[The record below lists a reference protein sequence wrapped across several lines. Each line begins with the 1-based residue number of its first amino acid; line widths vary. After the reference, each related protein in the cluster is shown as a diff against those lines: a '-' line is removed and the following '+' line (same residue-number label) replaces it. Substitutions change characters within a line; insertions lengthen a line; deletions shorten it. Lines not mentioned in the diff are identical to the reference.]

1 MVVKEER
8 RKQSS
13 GFLVKL
19 LQLMNIAIFITV
31 ILDWILAVHRN
42 GFKTPDF
49 CLIGGLLK
57 KAASVAGIFSPLLGN
72 SWREQG
78 IYMQLPI
85 CTLTKLPK
93 TVFFSSCP

>member
-31 ILDWILAVHRN
+31 ILDWILAVQS
-42 GFKTPDF
+42 
-49 CLIGGLLK
+49 GG
-57 KAASVAGIFSPLLGN
+57 
-72 SWREQG
+72 Q
-78 IYMQLPI
+78 
-85 CTLTKLPK
+85 
-93 TVFFSSCP
+93 